1 MKFRILPLGFAVAL
15 ISLHAAPADRVAS
28 ASSGKNPDP
37 GDLVLF
43 PLDDVSLPWR
53 DNLKVTLQ
61 QPVKFPGNPV
71 FRAGPVE
78 GPDGYG
84 PLIYGTVIKEAG
96 KFRMWYLASP
106 RADDRIPGDA
116 EAMVHDFRPI
126 AYAESADGI
135 RWNRPDLGLV
145 EFRGNKHNNL
155 VAVEPQT
162 DPYAK
167 FIHDF
172 VAVIRDDADP
182 DASRRYKMAFITRDV
197 PTRSASTGTAASPD
211 GLRWTLANTTMFTKG
226 QFENSSLIKFKGLYY
241 VAGQN
246 VPPFDSG
253 VEDGSYAGRVM
264 KVFFSPD
271 FHHWSGSRAL
281 SFYRSAYIPTWKH
294 FGQEDHMGAGLW
306 NRGNVIL
313 GYYGQWH
320 GNTLRSKPHP
330 ENPYLG
336 ASAQGLT
343 GLEIDLGM
351 VISNDA
357 IHYREPVRNFVA
369 VHHGTADEWD
379 YPAVLQSNGFANTAT
394 QTLIWYSH
402 WNTNAPDMLPALPAP
417 LPPELAR
424 HPYGVG
430 LLTLPRDRFGYFSKL
445 LAVSGARNPAIA
457 VTKRDASC
465 LSRSF
470 TLAAAS
476 RLSVNVADVSPAAP
490 LQIALVDDAEEPLPG
505 YTAELT
511 EASLKAPVRW
521 AGGSETVP
529 AATAFRVKITWPVA
543 VGDAKLYAVYLEHP

>member
-1 MKFRILPLGFAVAL
+1 MKFRILPLGFALAL

-116 EAMVHDFRPI
+116 EAMVHDFALSPMPRAPMASTGI
-126 AYAESADGI
+126 APTWAWSNFAATSTTT
-135 RWNRPDLGLV
+135 WS
-145 EFRGNKHNNL
+145 
-155 VAVEPQT
+155 AVEPQT

-226 QFENSSLIKFKGLYY
+226 HFENTSLVEFDGLYY
-241 VAGQN
+241 LSGQDVPWHDAGLL
-246 VPPFDSG
+246 
-253 VEDGSYAGRVM
+253 DGSPAGRVM

-271 FHHWSGSRAL
+271 FRHWSNGRAL
-281 SFYRSAYIPTWKH
+281 AFYRRDYLPKPTNS
-294 FGQEDHMGAGLW
+294 GEENHMGAGQW

-313 GYYGQWH
+313 GLNGRWH
-320 GNTLRSKPHP
+320 GHTIIAPP
-330 ENPYLG
+330 GDENLKDD
-336 ASAQGLT
+336 SLVGLT
-343 GLEIDLGM
+343 IDLGL

-357 IHYREPVRNFVA
+357 IHYREPVPGFIEIP
-369 VHHGTADEWD
+369 HGAAADWD
-379 YPAVLQSNGFANTAT
+379 AYAVLEANAFANTDRET
-394 QTLIWYSH
+394 FIWYSN
-402 WNTNAPDMLPALPAP
+402 WNTSKSDAVPVASKPLSAAALQKSPA
-417 LPPELAR
+417 
-424 HPYGVG
+424 VG
-430 LLTLPRDRFGYFSKL
+430 LVVLPRDRFGYFSKL
-445 LAVSGARNPAIA
+445 LSVSRERNPSAN
-457 VTKRDASC
+457 VKRDASC

-470 TLAAAS
+470 
-476 RLSVNVADVSPAAP
+476 RLSQASTLSANVDHVAPGAA
-490 LQIALVDDAEEPLPG
+490 LQIALVDDAEQPLPG
-505 YTAELT
+505 YTADLT
-511 EASLKAPVRW
+511 QASLKTEVTWSNGSNALPV
-521 AGGSETVP
+521 GK
-529 AATAFRVKITWPVA
+529 AFRVKATWPAQV
-543 VGDAKLYAVYLEHP
+543 DAARLYALYIEHE